1 MWLAGLPTIV
11 QSFVIIL
18 QRLGSRLYSN
28 LKLQFVR
35 PLLKPN
41 HPRLLVCGGGTYRA
55 IHISF
60 VSTCSAYIT
69 LLLK

>member
-1 MWLAGLPTIV
+1 MWLAGLPAIV

-18 QRLGSRLYSN
+18 QRLGRRLYSN

-41 HPRLLVCGGGTYRA
+41 HPSLLVCGGGTYRA
-55 IHISF
+55 IHIASL
-60 VSTCSAYIT
+60 STCSAYVT